1 MAAKRKK
8 TVHTTFPA
16 ISFDKVMFFHKI
28 RIEKGYS
35 AFECSFMIGKH
46 NFLIRDAENPLKK
59 TLIDPE
65 DSLVLGKVFK
75 LEAYNPPSNPID
87 YYKLD
92 VIVSK
97 VERKKTQWEIFKT
110 NDDIKPLGAKTIT
123 EEDKEIELPTSSF
136 LSTYSDVQV
145 YFKKLIA
152 EDYFNSART
161 ALEILNKYRE
171 SDEFGPV
178 FHPRYLIQNIRYYLN
193 KKSGEPILNDSRTN
207 QFSRRLYFKPFD
219 FEISSSNEL
228 ISKAFI
234 NHGINTFQKA
244 GSWVSSLTYRRNH
257 DKENELA
264 LFKDLCGTCST
275 KHAILKRLADE
286 NGKHELKLILGLF
299 KMDGNNTPAIK
310 DLLQEHDLP
319 YIPEAHNYLR
329 VSNYIMD
336 FTGIGI
342 NETKFELDLLKEI
355 EIQAEQ
361 ITDFK
366 VQFHREYLA
375 QWIEDNKVPYS
386 LDELWA
392 IREECIGLIG
402 NVNSQT

>member
-8 TVHTTFPA
+8 IVHTTFPA
-16 ISFDKVMFFHKI
+16 FSFDKVMFFHKI
-28 RIEKGYS
+28 RTEKGYS
-35 AFECSFMIGKH
+35 AFECSFMIGKN

-59 TLIDPE
+59 TLIDAE
-65 DSLVLGKVFK
+65 DSLVLAKVFN
-75 LEAYNPPSNPID
+75 LEPYNPPCNPID

-92 VIVSK
+92 VTFSIVA
-97 VERKKTQWEIFKT
+97 RKKMQWEIVIA
-110 NDDIKPLGAKTIT
+110 NDEIKPLRALKII

-136 LSTYSDVQV
+136 LSTYDDVQE
-145 YFKKLIA
+145 YFKKLVA
-152 EDYFNSART
+152 EGYFNSART
-161 ALEILNKYRE
+161 ALDILNKYRE
-171 SDEFGPV
+171 SVEFGPD
-178 FHPRYLIQNIRYYLN
+178 FHPRYLIKNIRYYLN
-193 KKSGEPILNDSRTN
+193 KKSGEPILFDRRTN

-219 FEISSSNEL
+219 FDILSSNGL
-228 ISKAFI
+228 ISKTFLSS
-234 NHGINTFQKA
+234 GINTFQKA
-244 GSWVSSLTYRRNH
+244 GSWVSNLPYRRNH

-299 KMDGNNTPAIK
+299 KMDDNSTPAIR
-310 DLLQEHDLP
+310 DLLKEHNLP

-342 NETKFELDLLKEI
+342 NETKFELDLLQEI
-355 EIQAEQ
+355 EIQADQ

-366 VQFHREYLA
+366 VQFHRTYLA
-375 QWIEDNKVPYS
+375 QWIKDYKIPYS
-386 LDELWA
+386 LDELWS
-392 IREECIGLIG
+392 IREECIRLIALQ
-402 NVNSQT
+402 SQ

>member
-1 MAAKRKK
+1 MATKRKK

-65 DSLVLGKVFK
+65 DSLVLGKVFN

-110 NDDIKPLGAKTIT
+110 NDDIKPLGTTIIV

-136 LSTYSDVQV
+136 LSTYDDVQV

-171 SDEFGPV
+171 SDEFGPD
-178 FHPRYLIQNIRYYLN
+178 FHPRYLIQNIRHYLN

-244 GSWVSSLTYRRNH
+244 GSWVSSLTYRRNQ
-257 DKENELA
+257 DKKNELA

-275 KHAILKRLADE
+275 KHALLKRLADE
-286 NGKHELKLILGLF
+286 NGKNELKLILGLF
-299 KMDGNNTPAIK
+299 KMDSSNTPAIK
-310 DLLQEHDLP
+310 DLLKEHNLP
-319 YIPEAHNYLR
+319 YIPEAHNYSR

-342 NETKFELDLLKEI
+342 NETKFELDILKEI
-355 EIQAEQ
+355 EIQADQ

-366 VQFHREYLA
+366 VQHHREYLA

-392 IREECIGLIG
+392 IREECIRLIAL
-402 NVNSQT
+402 NS

>member
-1 MAAKRKK
+1 MTAKRKK
-8 TVHTTFPA
+8 IVYTTFPA
-16 ISFDKVMFFHKI
+16 FSFDKVMFFHKI
-28 RIEKGYS
+28 RTEKGYS

-46 NFLIRDAENPLKK
+46 NFLVRDAENPLKK
-59 TLIDPE
+59 TLIDAE
-65 DSLVLGKVFK
+65 DSLVLAKVFN
-75 LEAYNPPSNPID
+75 LEPYNPPCNPID

-92 VIVSK
+92 VTFSIVA
-97 VERKKTQWEIFKT
+97 RKKMQWEIVIA
-110 NDDIKPLGAKTIT
+110 NDEIKPLRALTII

-136 LSTYSDVQV
+136 LSTYKDVQE
-145 YFKKLIA
+145 YFKKLVA
-152 EDYFNSART
+152 EGYFNSTRT
-161 ALEILNKYRE
+161 ALDILNKYRE
-171 SDEFGPV
+171 SEEFGPY

-193 KKSGEPILNDSRTN
+193 KKSGEPILFDRRTN

-219 FEISSSNEL
+219 FEILSSNDL
-228 ISKAFI
+228 ISKTFLNA
-234 NHGINTFQKA
+234 GINTFQKA
-244 GSWVSSLTYRRNH
+244 GSWVSNLTYRRNH

-275 KHAILKRLADE
+275 KHALLKRLADE
-286 NGKHELKLILGLF
+286 NGSHELKLILGLF

-310 DLLQEHDLP
+310 DLLKEHDLP

-342 NETKFELDLLKEI
+342 NETKFELDLLQEI
-355 EIQAEQ
+355 EIQADQ

-375 QWIEDNKVPYS
+375 QWIEDNKIPYS
-386 LDELWA
+386 LDELWSV
-392 IREECIGLIG
+392 REECIRLIALQ
-402 NVNSQT
+402 SQ

>member
-8 TVHTTFPA
+8 IVYTTFPA
-16 ISFDKVMFFHKI
+16 FSFDKVMFFHKI
-28 RIEKGYS
+28 RTEKGYS

-59 TLIDPE
+59 TLIDAE
-65 DSLVLGKVFK
+65 DSLVLAKVFN
-75 LEAYNPPSNPID
+75 LEPYNPPCNPID

-92 VIVSK
+92 VTFSI
-97 VERKKTQWEIFKT
+97 VERKKMQWEIAIA
-110 NDDIKPLGAKTIT
+110 NDEIKPLRALKII

-136 LSTYSDVQV
+136 LSTYDDVQE
-145 YFKKLIA
+145 YFKKLVA
-152 EDYFNSART
+152 EGYFNSART
-161 ALEILNKYRE
+161 ALDILNKYRE
-171 SDEFGPV
+171 SVEFGPD
-178 FHPRYLIQNIRYYLN
+178 FHPRYLIKNIRYYLN
-193 KKSGEPILNDSRTN
+193 KKSGEPILFDRRTN
-207 QFSRRLYFKPFD
+207 LFSRRLYFKPFD
-219 FEISSSNEL
+219 FEILSSNGL
-228 ISKAFI
+228 VSKTFLNA
-234 NHGINTFQKA
+234 GINTFQKA
-244 GSWVSSLTYRRNH
+244 CNWVSSLAYSRNQ

-275 KHAILKRLADE
+275 KHALLKRLADE

-299 KMDGNNTPAIK
+299 RMHGNNTPAIK
-310 DLLQEHDLP
+310 DLLKEHDLP

-342 NETKFELDLLKEI
+342 NETKFELDILKEI
-355 EIQAEQ
+355 EIQADQ

-392 IREECIGLIG
+392 IREECIRLIAL
-402 NVNSQT
+402 QRD